1 MWHIVTFICN
11 IYVFSTWDISCVA
24 QADGIFT
31 NLLGQLLAEVKQVG
45 PAHSAINSRHAI
57 NSRPFIHL

>member
-24 QADGIFT
+24 QA
-31 NLLGQLLAEVKQVG
+31 AEYIRGRDVIEVWIQWEELVLYLH
-45 PAHSAINSRHAI
+45 ASRI
-57 NSRPFIHL
+57 Y